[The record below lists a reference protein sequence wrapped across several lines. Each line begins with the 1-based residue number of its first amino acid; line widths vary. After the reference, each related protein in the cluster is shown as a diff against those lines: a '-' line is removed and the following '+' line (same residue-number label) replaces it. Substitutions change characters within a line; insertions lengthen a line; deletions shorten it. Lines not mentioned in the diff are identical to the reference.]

1 MRFEITALYMQ
12 SIPIVDMVN
21 RVVSTKLTEEEH
33 SKVLEICNDNGMTV
47 SSMLKRA
54 LLDLL
59 KKEIK
64 QKKKLAYELE
74 KITIP
79 SVEKKSEIR
88 QETIPEQNTV
98 VIQEKVE
105 EDTKYLYF

>member
-1 MRFEITALYMQ
+1 ML
-12 SIPIVDMVN
+12 SIPVVYMVN

-74 KITIP
+74 RISIP
-79 SVEKKSEIR
+79 STKKSEIVK
-88 QETIPEQNTV
+88 ETIPEQNTTIV
-98 VIQEKVE
+98 QEKPE
-105 EDTKYLYF
+105 EDSKYLYF